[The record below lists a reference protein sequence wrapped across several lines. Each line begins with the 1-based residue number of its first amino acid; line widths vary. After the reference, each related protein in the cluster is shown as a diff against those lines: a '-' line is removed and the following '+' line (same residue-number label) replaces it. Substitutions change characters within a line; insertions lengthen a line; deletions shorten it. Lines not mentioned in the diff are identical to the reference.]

1 MKRVGGGLKSRAAMQ
16 PLLPHEV
23 RNFFTK
29 LFKQAR
35 NSSHGVFA
43 NQYWKCSW

>member
-1 MKRVGGGLKSRAAMQ
+1 MKKVLGGLKKVGPYVKRG
-16 PLLPHEV
+16 
-23 RNFFTK
+23 NFFTK